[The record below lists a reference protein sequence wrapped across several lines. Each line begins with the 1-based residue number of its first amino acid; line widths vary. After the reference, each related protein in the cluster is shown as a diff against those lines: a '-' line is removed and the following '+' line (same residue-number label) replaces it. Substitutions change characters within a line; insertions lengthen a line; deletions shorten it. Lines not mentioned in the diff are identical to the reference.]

1 LHHPDSDT
9 WVSTEGE
16 AREKW
21 LYFLLLLSWM
31 LLCSKPTKRAREV
44 FKYGRC
50 RRCYRS
56 PFSSVYLIHFEFSGG
71 AACVGAK
78 NRRDE
83 SNFEW
88 WWPMAER
95 IFWHIIDVS
104 RVSCWLGNGL
114 LTNSGEH
121 LLNFRWSWQSVHLS
135 SSRGQPT
142 PFDTT
147 STLPILLLCQSNNI
161 WQYHPIEFQLGACPV
176 RHFTK
181 HYTWTALSIYTI
193 SQDDDDDAIKLST
206 LLLLFSCF
214 LPILFPLYY
223 TYYTQLLYC

>member
-1 LHHPDSDT
+1 MLSIT
-9 WVSTEGE
+9 
-16 AREKW
+16 
-21 LYFLLLLSWM
+21 FL
-31 LLCSKPTKRAREV
+31 V
-44 FKYGRC
+44 G
-50 RRCYRS
+50 
-56 PFSSVYLIHFEFSGG
+56 YLIHFEFSGG

-78 NRRDE
+78 NGRDE

-147 STLPILLLCQSNNI
+147 STLFYFSANQTTFDNFIPSNFNSALVRLDISQNTILEQPCPFTPYHRTTTTPLNSLLSYFYSVVSLLFDFHSTIHTTTAILLILLLVVVELVSSV
-161 WQYHPIEFQLGACPV
+161 A
-176 RHFTK
+176 T
-181 HYTWTALSIYTI
+181 
-193 SQDDDDDAIKLST
+193 T
-206 LLLLFSCF
+206 LPS
-214 LPILFPLYY
+214 
-223 TYYTQLLYC
+223 